1 MSPPAPPRGP
11 PKVAV
16 TAFFES
22 EEAVVRAMER
32 LVRAGIPRDMVE
44 VVVSPRAAERFFR
57 GRARA
62 RGRETLR
69 GAGMGAVVGLL
80 AGGLVGIS
88 VVAMPGFAPPGLQAV
103 AQLLGPN
110 AGSLLGAG
118 LGAAI
123 GAMTRQRPRA
133 HDRRALE
140 RDAILL
146 VVLGRPPG
154 EAARVEREILAAGGT
169 DVRAE

>member
-1 MSPPAPPRGP
+1 MSPPVTPRGP
-11 PKVAV
+11 AKVSV

-22 EEAVVRAMER
+22 EEAVVHALER
-32 LVRAGIPRDMVE
+32 LVRAGVPRDVVE
-44 VVVSPRAAERFFR
+44 VVVSRTAAERFFR

-69 GAGMGAVVGLL
+69 GAGMGAVIGLL
-80 AGGLVGIS
+80 AGGVVGIS
-88 VVAMPGFAPPGLQAV
+88 VVALPGFAPPGLQAV
-103 AQLLGPN
+103 AQLIGPN

-123 GAMTRQRPRA
+123 GAMTRQRPGE

-146 VVLGRPPG
+146 VVQGRPPG
-154 EAARVEREILAAGGT
+154 EAARIEKEVLAAGGT
-169 DVRAE
+169 DVRVG